1 MATRPT
7 RLQQQ
12 ACDDRAQ
19 ALLLITDAARLD
31 GGKLEKDDLQMIAD
45 RLARASSAF
54 TLDDIVVRAVAQ
66 RARGLRLPAT
76 TAELLTLLDTNIK
89 PLEMLRLND
98 DEFKALAERM
108 QEELGDI

>member
-12 ACDDRAQ
+12 ACDVRAQ

-31 GGKLEKDDLQMIAD
+31 GGKLEEDDLQMISD

-54 TLDDIVVRAVAQ
+54 TLDEIVVRAVAQ
-66 RARGLRLPAT
+66 RARGLGLPAT
-76 TAELLTLLDTNIK
+76 TAELLTLLDTHIK
-89 PLEMLRLND
+89 PLEMLLLTD

-108 QEELGDI
+108 QDELGDV